1 MNLKIKICL
10 VIVALIIVFII
21 GVIIGQREIN
31 KYANTIVLIDTIYD
45 TRRLDSIEYN
55 IIKRDTII
63 YNIKQEM
70 KDEIDKSFQLSNNDA
85 VELFDSLC
93 RQR

>member
-1 MNLKIKICL
+1 M
-10 VIVALIIVFII
+10 
-21 GVIIGQREIN
+21 
-31 KYANTIVLIDTIYD
+31 LIDTIYD

-85 VELFDSLC
+85 IKLFDSLC